1 MLRGVIFDMDGVLV
15 DSHPIHMRTWK
26 RFLFSVGLSVDDH
39 NMEFIL
45 EGRKQGDIL
54 RHFLGD
60 LCEEQVSMYGEQKDK
75 CYREE
80 SRAIEAMPGVREFI
94 EQLDRESIKMA
105 VASCGGAKRV
115 NHILD
120 VLGLRKHFQV
130 VVTGDDVSEGK
141 PDPAIFKIAAKR
153 LNLDGES
160 VLVIEDSVSGVQAA
174 KAAGMKCLGIAV
186 PRRAQN
192 LLKAGADRVVSSF
205 CELSLESVRE
215 LFEERLAV

>member
-1 MLRGVIFDMDGVLV
+1 MLIGVIFDMDGVLV

-80 SRAIEAMPGVREFI
+80 SGAIEAMPGVREFI

-105 VASCGGAKRV
+105 VASCGGGKRV

-153 LNLDGES
+153 LNLDGEN

-174 KAAGMKCLGIAV
+174 KTAGMKCLGIAV
-186 PRRAQN
+186 PRGAQN

-205 CELSLESVRE
+205 CEVSLEGVRE